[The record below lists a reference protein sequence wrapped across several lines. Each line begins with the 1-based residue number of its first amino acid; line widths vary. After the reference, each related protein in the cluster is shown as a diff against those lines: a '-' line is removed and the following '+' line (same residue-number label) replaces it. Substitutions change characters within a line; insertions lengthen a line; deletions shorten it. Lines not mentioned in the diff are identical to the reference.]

1 MKSLSSYQRE
11 YEVLMRLSEPQRS
24 LGLAKLMSEME
35 RVFKIPALRSAGWE
49 QDNRAVIALY
59 RKISLSRAMTE

>member
-1 MKSLSSYQRE
+1 
-11 YEVLMRLSEPQRS
+11 MRLSEPQRS

-59 RKISLSRAMTE
+59 RKISLSRTMTE